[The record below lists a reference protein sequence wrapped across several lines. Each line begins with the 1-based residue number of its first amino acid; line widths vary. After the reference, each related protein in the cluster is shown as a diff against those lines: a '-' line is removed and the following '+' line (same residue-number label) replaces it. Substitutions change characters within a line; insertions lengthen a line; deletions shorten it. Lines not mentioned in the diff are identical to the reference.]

1 MFAKTKT
8 THFKCKASKT
18 HLRKSCDLA
27 STRSVSIP
35 SGCRG
40 SPERSDAMARITV
53 ASSSL
58 HIEQKGDMTVRA
70 FSILRHQ
77 VRLNF
82 HQIGTREQ
90 LLWHNKRQGLVSC

>member
-1 MFAKTKT
+1 MFTKTKT
-8 THFKCKASKT
+8 TCFKCKASKT
-18 HLRKSCDLA
+18 YLRKSCDLA

-58 HIEQKGDMTVRA
+58 YIEHKRDVRVRA
-70 FSILRHQ
+70 FSNFMTTSSLECPQ
-77 VRLNF
+77 V
-82 HQIGTREQ
+82 
-90 LLWHNKRQGLVSC
+90 WNKGAIALA